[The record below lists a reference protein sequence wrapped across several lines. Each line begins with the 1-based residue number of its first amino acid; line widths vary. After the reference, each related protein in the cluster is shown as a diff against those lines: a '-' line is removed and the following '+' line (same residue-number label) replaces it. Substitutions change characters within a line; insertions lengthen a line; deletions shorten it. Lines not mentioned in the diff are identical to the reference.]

1 MVKKIHF
8 VMERHASIVAFLLA
22 VLALTES
29 QAFTSVKL
37 PRDEHWPYN
46 YVSVGPAGVWAVN
59 RQNKLFYRT
68 GTYGD
73 NANMGSGWQF
83 KQDGVGQVDVGK
95 DKVGYINLSGG
106 SLFRIEGISQANPVG
121 GTPKSWEWWTKYIGM
136 SLREDTRFSSRI
148 ENQNKVLTFT
158 FRTCFW
164 ASRITNWCFADS
176 SYTET
181 VTAGGS
187 GTWITK
193 SQLKYKSGT
202 FGNPDT
208 EGGDWILVDS
218 GSFQHVSSG
227 SGVVLAV
234 RSNGELVQRTGIT
247 CSLPQGT
254 GWTSML
260 NSMSRVDTYGTVAW
274 AVDTAGDLYF
284 INL

>member
-1 MVKKIHF
+1 MDASVTTFFSRLCLCGVPVVSKYFEVQVLGSEQRTKKTLQRKSSS
-8 VMERHASIVAFLLA
+8 RHASIVAFLLA
-22 VLALTES
+22 VLALTEC

-46 YVSVGPAGVWAVN
+46 YVSIGPAGVWAVN

-73 NANMGSGWQF
+73 NANIGSGWQF
-83 KQDGVGQVDVGK
+83 KRDGVGQVDVGK
-95 DKVGYINLSGG
+95 DKVGFINLSGR
-106 SLFRIEGISQANPVG
+106 SLFRIDGISQANPVG
-121 GTPKSWEWWTKYIGM
+121 GSPYSW
-136 SLREDTRFSSRI
+136 
-148 ENQNKVLTFT
+148 Q
-158 FRTCFW
+158 C
-164 ASRITNWCFADS
+164 RITNWCYADG

-181 VTAGGS
+181 VTTGGS

-208 EGGDWILVDS
+208 EGGDWITVDS

-247 CSLPQGT
+247 CSLPQGS
-254 GWTSML
+254 GWSSML
-260 NSMSRVDTYGTVAW
+260 NGMSRVDTYGTVAW
-274 AVDTAGDLYF
+274 AVDTYGDLYF